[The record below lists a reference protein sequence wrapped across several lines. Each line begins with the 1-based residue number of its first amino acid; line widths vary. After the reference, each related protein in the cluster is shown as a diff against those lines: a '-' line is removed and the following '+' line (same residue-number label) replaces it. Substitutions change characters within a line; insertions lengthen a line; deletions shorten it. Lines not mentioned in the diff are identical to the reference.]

1 MTDQRQ
7 MSAAEWRQY
16 FDELRER
23 AKDPDA
29 ALSLEDFRA
38 LAHLDLID
46 RVKELESALGNVE
59 RALRYSR
66 QI

>member
-1 MTDQRQ
+1 MADERQ
-7 MSAAEWRQY
+7 LSAAEWRAYLDDVQ
-16 FDELRER
+16 ER
-23 AKDPDA
+23 AKDPAA

-38 LAHLDLID
+38 IAHLELID
-46 RVKELESALGNVE
+46 RVKELEGALGNVE